1 MEAPAVTCPACQY
14 PRSLVVNTRS
24 GQRRRECRQCG
35 VRWNT
40 LEILGPGS
48 VKPRNP
54 LLKKQK
60 TEPKNWLQRIE
71 EKLKS

>member
-40 LEILGPGS
+40 LEILGPG
-48 VKPRNP
+48 KAQPRRV
-54 LLKKQK
+54 LSKKQK

-71 EKLKS
+71 EKLNS

>member
-1 MEAPAVTCPACQY
+1 MTCPACQY

-40 LEILGPGS
+40 LEILGPGRIQ
-48 VKPRNP
+48 PRK
-54 LLKKQK
+54 LISKKQK
-60 TEPKNWLQRIE
+60 TEPESWLQRIE
-71 EKLKS
+71 EKLNS